1 MNATT
6 LPILDLARYADP
18 ADKAA
23 FLADLRHA
31 ARDIGFF
38 YLINHG
44 VDDALQYEVQRQS
57 QRFFALDEAQ
67 KQQVA
72 MIHSPHFRGYN
83 RAASELTRGQP
94 DWREQFDIG
103 AERPALTLS
112 DDAPRWQRLQGPNLW
127 PAALPSL
134 KPVLLHWQQQMTQ
147 VGIRLLRAFAVV
159 AEENNISRA
168 AQRLFISQPPLTRHI
183 RHLEAQ
189 LGVTLFQ
196 RHSKGLILTDAGR
209 EVLEMIQ
216 PLLALQERTLA
227 ALSEL
232 AAHSPQAL
240 RLGVTTAFEQGIFAA
255 VEATL
260 SEHTRAL
267 HITRH
272 ASPALAQQVRKGK
285 LDAALVA
292 LPLNTEGLHL
302 HPLPYHEPL
311 IAALP
316 ASWPEAA
323 RPGLTLSAL
332 NHRPL
337 FWFKRERNPGFF
349 DYTRRIFDRAGYAPT
364 YVEEPAE
371 HDVLLAR
378 IARGEGMILLPASF
392 CRDSASGG
400 GVLPGG

>member
-1 MNATT
+1 MTT
-6 LPILDLARYADP
+6 SRLHSLD
-18 ADKAA
+18 
-23 FLADLRHA
+23 
-31 ARDIGFF
+31 
-38 YLINHG
+38 
-44 VDDALQYEVQRQS
+44 
-57 QRFFALDEAQ
+57 
-67 KQQVA
+67 
-72 MIHSPHFRGYN
+72 
-83 RAASELTRGQP
+83 
-94 DWREQFDIG
+94 
-103 AERPALTLS
+103 
-112 DDAPRWQRLQGPNLW
+112 
-127 PAALPSL
+127 
-134 KPVLLHWQQQMTQ
+134 
-147 VGIRLLRAFAVV
+147 IRLLRAFAVV

-209 EVLEMIQ
+209 EVLEMIR
-216 PLLALQERTLA
+216 PLLVLQERTLA
-227 ALSEL
+227 ALSQL
-232 AAHSPQAL
+232 SAHSPQPL
-240 RLGVTTAFEQGIFAA
+240 RLGLTTAFEQGIFAA
-255 VEATL
+255 VESAL
-260 SEHTRAL
+260 SDHTRTL

-302 HPLPYHEPL
+302 HPLPYQEPL

-316 ASWPEAA
+316 VSWPEAA
-323 RPGLTLSAL
+323 RPALTLRAL

-337 FWFKRERNPGFF
+337 FWFKRERNPDFF
-349 DYTRRIFDRAGYAPT
+349 DYTRRIFDRAGYTPA

-392 CRDSASGG
+392 SAIQRQ
-400 GVLPGG
+400 GVVFCPVAEGYSMPLSLGVVYAPHQAESVQQWLPLLDDHLTTR

>member
-1 MNATT
+1 MTT
-6 LPILDLARYADP
+6 SRLHSLD
-18 ADKAA
+18 
-23 FLADLRHA
+23 
-31 ARDIGFF
+31 
-38 YLINHG
+38 
-44 VDDALQYEVQRQS
+44 
-57 QRFFALDEAQ
+57 
-67 KQQVA
+67 
-72 MIHSPHFRGYN
+72 
-83 RAASELTRGQP
+83 
-94 DWREQFDIG
+94 
-103 AERPALTLS
+103 
-112 DDAPRWQRLQGPNLW
+112 
-127 PAALPSL
+127 
-134 KPVLLHWQQQMTQ
+134 
-147 VGIRLLRAFAVV
+147 IRLLRAFAVV

-168 AQRLFISQPPLTRHI
+168 AQRLFISQPPLSRHM
-183 RHLEAQ
+183 RYLEAQ

-209 EVLEMIQ
+209 EVLAIIRPM
-216 PLLALQERTLA
+216 LALQERTLA

-232 AAHSPQAL
+232 AVHSPQAL

-255 VEATL
+255 VEAAL

-302 HPLPYHEPL
+302 HPLPYQEPL
-311 IAALP
+311 IAAVP
-316 ASWPEAA
+316 ASWPEAVIPA
-323 RPGLTLSAL
+323 LTLSAL

-337 FWFKRERNPGFF
+337 FWFKRERNPDFF
-349 DYTRRIFDRAGYAPT
+349 DYTRRIFDRAGYTPA

-392 CRDSASGG
+392 SAIQRQGVVFCPVAEGDSMPLSL
-400 GVLPGG
+400 GVIYAPHQAGAVQQWLSLLDDHLTTRSSHAEYRSTPC

>member
-1 MNATT
+1 MTT
-6 LPILDLARYADP
+6 SRLHSLD
-18 ADKAA
+18 
-23 FLADLRHA
+23 
-31 ARDIGFF
+31 
-38 YLINHG
+38 
-44 VDDALQYEVQRQS
+44 
-57 QRFFALDEAQ
+57 
-67 KQQVA
+67 
-72 MIHSPHFRGYN
+72 
-83 RAASELTRGQP
+83 
-94 DWREQFDIG
+94 
-103 AERPALTLS
+103 
-112 DDAPRWQRLQGPNLW
+112 
-127 PAALPSL
+127 
-134 KPVLLHWQQQMTQ
+134 
-147 VGIRLLRAFAVV
+147 IRLLRAFAVV

-209 EVLEMIQ
+209 EVLEMIR
-216 PLLALQERTLA
+216 PLLVLQARTLA
-227 ALSEL
+227 ALSQL
-232 AAHSPQAL
+232 SAHSPQPL
-240 RLGVTTAFEQGIFAA
+240 RLGLTTAFEQGIFAA
-255 VEATL
+255 VDSAL
-260 SEHTRAL
+260 SDHTRAL

-302 HPLPYHEPL
+302 HPLPYQEPL

-323 RPGLTLSAL
+323 TPALTLRAL

-337 FWFKRERNPGFF
+337 FWFKRERNPDFF
-349 DYTRRIFDRAGYAPT
+349 DYTRRIFDRAGYTPA

-392 CRDSASGG
+392 SAIQRQGVVFCPVAEGDSMPLSL
-400 GVLPGG
+400 GVVYAPHQAESVQQWLPLLDDHLTTR

>member
-1 MNATT
+1 MTT
-6 LPILDLARYADP
+6 SRLHSLD
-18 ADKAA
+18 
-23 FLADLRHA
+23 
-31 ARDIGFF
+31 
-38 YLINHG
+38 
-44 VDDALQYEVQRQS
+44 
-57 QRFFALDEAQ
+57 
-67 KQQVA
+67 
-72 MIHSPHFRGYN
+72 
-83 RAASELTRGQP
+83 
-94 DWREQFDIG
+94 
-103 AERPALTLS
+103 
-112 DDAPRWQRLQGPNLW
+112 
-127 PAALPSL
+127 
-134 KPVLLHWQQQMTQ
+134 
-147 VGIRLLRAFAVV
+147 IRLLRAFAVV

-168 AQRLFISQPPLTRHI
+168 AQRLFISQPPLSRHM
-183 RHLEAQ
+183 RQLEAQ

-209 EVLEMIQ
+209 EVLEIIRPM
-216 PLLALQERTLA
+216 LALQARTLA

-232 AAHSPQAL
+232 SVHSPQPL
-240 RLGVTTAFEQGIFAA
+240 RLGLTTAFEQGIFAA
-255 VEATL
+255 VESAL
-260 SEHTRAL
+260 SDHTRAL

-302 HPLPYHEPL
+302 HPLPYQEPL

-323 RPGLTLSAL
+323 RPALTLRAL

-337 FWFKRERNPGFF
+337 FWFKRERNPDFF
-349 DYTRRIFDRAGYAPT
+349 DYTRRIFDRAGYTPA

-392 CRDSASGG
+392 SAIQRQGVVFCPVAEGDSMPLIL
-400 GVLPGG
+400 GVIYAPHQAESVQQWLSLLDDHLTTG

>member
-1 MNATT
+1 MTT
-6 LPILDLARYADP
+6 SRLHSLD
-18 ADKAA
+18 
-23 FLADLRHA
+23 
-31 ARDIGFF
+31 
-38 YLINHG
+38 
-44 VDDALQYEVQRQS
+44 
-57 QRFFALDEAQ
+57 
-67 KQQVA
+67 
-72 MIHSPHFRGYN
+72 
-83 RAASELTRGQP
+83 
-94 DWREQFDIG
+94 
-103 AERPALTLS
+103 
-112 DDAPRWQRLQGPNLW
+112 
-127 PAALPSL
+127 
-134 KPVLLHWQQQMTQ
+134 
-147 VGIRLLRAFAVV
+147 IRLLRAFAVV

-168 AQRLFISQPPLTRHI
+168 AQRLFISQPPLSRHM
-183 RHLEAQ
+183 RQLEAQ

-209 EVLEMIQ
+209 EVLEIIRPM
-216 PLLALQERTLA
+216 LALQARTLA

-232 AAHSPQAL
+232 SVHSPQPL
-240 RLGVTTAFEQGIFAA
+240 RLGLTTAFEQGIFAA
-255 VEATL
+255 VESAL
-260 SEHTRAL
+260 SKHTRTL

-302 HPLPYHEPL
+302 HPLPYQEPL

-323 RPGLTLSAL
+323 SPALTLRAL

-337 FWFKRERNPGFF
+337 FWFKRERNPDFF
-349 DYTRRIFDRAGYAPT
+349 DYTRRIFDRAGYSPA

-392 CRDSASGG
+392 SAIQRQGVVFCPVAEGDSMPLSL
-400 GVLPGG
+400 GVIYAPHQAGAVQQWLSLLDDHLTTRSSHAEYRSTPC